1 MKITTILTEKKV
13 LKMCMLYIV
22 FRIFL
27 LGTLKIFCHAIEE
40 VSIGKGKKKK
50 IVGIG
55 VAGEVR
61 NLGNEEEE
69 AP

>member
-27 LGTLKIFCHAIEE
+27 LGTLKIFCHAI
-40 VSIGKGKKKK
+40 GKGKKKK

-55 VAGEVR
+55 VAEEVR
-61 NLGNEEEE
+61 NLGDEEEE